1 MSLPLVCGCTCGVEI
16 SSSAYDGEQTVQ
28 HGPNPEH
35 ARTFPGEPMRWGG
48 SFTATLAEHAEI
60 RDWIEAIH
68 RRHAPIM
75 MVSIDGGPEFPVS
88 LVSFADANPN
98 P

>member
-1 MSLPLVCGCTCGVEI
+1 
-16 SSSAYDGEQTVQ
+16 
-28 HGPNPEH
+28 
-35 ARTFPGEPMRWGG
+35 MRWGG